1 MAVRFSRGR
10 PTMTPTTI
18 RRCAP
23 QWATAACLL
32 LCALPAIAGRP
43 LTIDDAVPVEPGA
56 YEIELGLQWS
66 NAPGE
71 RHRDLPVGLT
81 YGLTSGLEIGAGW
94 SLHLRDRIAG
104 NADLRVSGQQ
114 DFSLGFKW
122 MPVRTVAGFRL
133 ALAGAVKFGT
143 ASRAEGLGS
152 GDRDVDLTVIATQ
165 EWERLAI
172 DVNLGRTWVGRRF
185 DPALADSV
193 HYGAAL
199 RYRSTD
205 KLTWVGEVF
214 ADDALGSRALWQA
227 NAGLQYALRNNL
239 ALDAALGRR
248 LTSSGPDWVVNF
260 GFTAS
265 F

>member
-1 MAVRFSRGR
+1 
-10 PTMTPTTI
+10 MTPTTV
-18 RRCAP
+18 RPCAP

-32 LCALPAIAGRP
+32 LCALPAFAGRP
-43 LTIDDAVPVEPGA
+43 LGIDDAVPVEPGA
-56 YEIELGLQWS
+56 FEMELGLRFS
-66 NAPGE
+66 NAAGE
-71 RHRDLPVGLT
+71 RHRDLPVGLS
-81 YGLTSGLEIGAGW
+81 YGLAPGLEIGAGW
-94 SLHLRDRIAG
+94 GLHLRDRIAG

-122 MPVRTVAGFRL
+122 MPVRTHSGDTGNTGFRL

-143 ASRAEGLGS
+143 ARRAKGLGS
-152 GDRDVDLTVIATQ
+152 GDRDVDLTVIATR

-172 DVNLGRTWVGRRF
+172 DLNLGRTWVGRRF

-199 RYRSTD
+199 RYPSTD

-227 NAGLQYALRNNL
+227 SAGLQYALRNNL
-239 ALDAALGRR
+239 TLDAALGRR
-248 LTSSGPDWVVNF
+248 LNSGGPDWVVNV